1 MNRREPRETESVSS
15 DEADE
20 TRTKTG
26 GLHTQSEV
34 LDTHPDTG
42 MVGEDPNRRKKL
54 FTSACRG
61 SSAKKT
67 TKFFYPEKVRIW
79 SED

>member
-20 TRTKTG
+20 TRTKAG
-26 GLHTQSEV
+26 SLHTQSEV

-42 MVGEDPNRRKKL
+42 MVGEDTKRKKT
-54 FTSACRG
+54 FYASMQRIQCK
-61 SSAKKT
+61 KKT
-67 TKFFYPEKVRIW
+67 KFLYLGKERIW

>member
-26 GLHTQSEV
+26 GLHTQSGV
-34 LDTHPDTG
+34 QDTHPATG
-42 MVGEDPNRRKKL
+42 MVGEDPKRKKT
-54 FTSACRG
+54 FYASMQRIQR
-61 SSAKKT
+61 KKT
-67 TKFFYPEKVRIW
+67 LQNFSTQKR
-79 SED
+79 